1 MKYSDARPKIKS
13 GDVLAWTDT
22 SWEHLE
28 AQMVRIFTRS
38 EYTHV
43 GIAWVIAGR
52 VFILEAVSPKIRI
65 FPLSKEVPF
74 YWIPVDEYWHADLEE
89 YALSLVGNKYSRM
102 EALRAFFKKVVVGK
116 NDEWQCAE
124 YVSSILQKGGVVESE
139 PIPANIVMA
148 LIKKGCQLNWVEK
161 D

>member
-1 MKYSDARPKIKS
+1 MKYSDARPQIKS

-28 AQMVRIFTRS
+28 AQLVRMFTRS

-43 GIAWVIAGR
+43 GIAWVIGGR

-74 YWIPVDEYWHADLEE
+74 FWIPMKDYWNDEVEE
-89 YALSLVGNKYSRM
+89 YALSLVGNKYSRL
-102 EALRAFFKKVVVGK
+102 EAIRAFFKKVVVGQ

-124 YVSSILQKGGVVESE
+124 YVSSILKKGGVVDVE
-139 PIPANIVMA
+139 PIPAEIVQKLQKMD
-148 LIKKGCQLNWVEK
+148 CQVNWVEK
-161 D
+161 